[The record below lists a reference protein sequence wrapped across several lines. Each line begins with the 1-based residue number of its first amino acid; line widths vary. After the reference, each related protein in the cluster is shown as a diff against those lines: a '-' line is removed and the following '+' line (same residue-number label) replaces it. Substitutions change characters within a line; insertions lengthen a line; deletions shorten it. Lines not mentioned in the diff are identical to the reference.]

1 MSRTNKVKFFFS
13 SPADSSFHQERKRNK
28 EASVSYI
35 ETEKKMKS
43 TKSGDNHHSGT
54 SGRILTPCLL
64 KNFMRPKDFY
74 DWVLMPTHLK
84 VPFYLFVVV
93 VGSFLHG
100 FQPLPQSYLSNK
112 RNALNVYFVKF
123 GWGWTLLVLIP
134 FISFTSSVYTSLNP
148 FAILKHLSRMV
159 VAACGWYFWVN
170 LFVYIEELTGFCE
183 EETLIS
189 KMSGYQEGFYWNGF
203 DISGQCFLL
212 TYSALVISEELQPK
226 LYWPSIMSP
235 VVQTSPENINRF
247 QHRNIARLVTPL
259 VEVFSFFA
267 GLLLILWEFML
278 VFTTIYFH
286 TFYQKV
292 LGALIA
298 IFTWYITYRVWYHDA
313 LSPGM
318 PWVPSAEVT
327 A

>member
-1 MSRTNKVKFFFS
+1 MSRINKVKFFFS
-13 SPADSSFHQERKRNK
+13 CPADSSFHQERKRNK

-43 TKSGDNHHSGT
+43 TKSGDNHHSGI
-54 SGRILTPCLL
+54 SGRILTPRLL
-64 KNFMRPKDFY
+64 KNFIRPKDFY
-74 DWVLMPTHLK
+74 DWVLLPTYFKLA
-84 VPFYLFVVV
+84 FYWFVVM
-93 VGSFLHG
+93 VGSFIHD

-112 RNALNVYFVKF
+112 RNVLNVYFVKF
-123 GWGWTLLVLIP
+123 GWGWTLLLLIP

-148 FAILKHLSRMV
+148 FAILKHLSRMA
-159 VAACGWYFWVN
+159 VATWGWYFWVN

-183 EETLIS
+183 GEETLIS
-189 KMSGYQEGFYWNGF
+189 KRSCYQEGFYWNGF
-203 DISGQCFLL
+203 DMSGHSFLL
-212 TYSALVISEELQPK
+212 IYSALVIKEELQPK

-286 TFYQKV
+286 TVYQKV

-298 IFTWYITYRVWYHDA
+298 IFTWYIIYRV
-313 LSPGM
+313 
-318 PWVPSAEVT
+318 
-327 A
+327 